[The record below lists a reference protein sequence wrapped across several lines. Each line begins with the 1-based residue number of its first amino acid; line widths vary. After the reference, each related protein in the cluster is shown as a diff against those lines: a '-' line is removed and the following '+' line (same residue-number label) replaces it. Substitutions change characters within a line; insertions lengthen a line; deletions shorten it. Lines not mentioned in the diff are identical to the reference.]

1 MSCATAVTSHNPDMT
16 PRPRGTLSSWGA
28 EPDGTRSTLVTMLA
42 KGLVAAFA
50 GFALVPSSSTLV
62 PPSDPGPWRP
72 AGKVVTSR
80 LGARLHVSRTLL
92 GMNALAFVVA
102 SKSPRRIRVTW
113 ASYCEFYSDD
123 DYTES
128 YSGRLSGLRRIEF
141 YPHVFDGATLCDV
154 AVNADPIKGARVVA
168 AVYSY

>member
-1 MSCATAVTSHNPDMT
+1 
-16 PRPRGTLSSWGA
+16 
-28 EPDGTRSTLVTMLA
+28 MLA
-42 KGLVAAFA
+42 KGLVAALA
-50 GFALVPSSSTLV
+50 WLALVPSSTQLA

-80 LGARLHVSRTLL
+80 LGAKLHLSRTKL
-92 GMNALAFVVA
+92 GMKALAFVVA
-102 SKSPRRIRVTW
+102 SKSARRIHVVW
-113 ASYCEFYSDD
+113 ASYCEFNSDD

-128 YSGRLSGLRRIEF
+128 YSGRLSGIGRIEY

-154 AVNADPIKGARVVA
+154 AVNAEPIRGARVVG